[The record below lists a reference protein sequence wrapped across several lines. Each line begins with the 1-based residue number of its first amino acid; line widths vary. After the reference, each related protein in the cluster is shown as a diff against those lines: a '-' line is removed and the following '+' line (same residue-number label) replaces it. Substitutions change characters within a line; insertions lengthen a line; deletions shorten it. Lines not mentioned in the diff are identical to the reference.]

1 MKKAL
6 KILSV
11 SMLLFAA
18 LNAKDFSKTSDE
30 DLAKMAG
37 IVAPQD
43 IVDYKKELRMR
54 MKKMPEDKR
63 EAFHKQLHE
72 YAIKNTDN
80 MTVADF
86 EAHKKAVKEALK
98 KSNMK
103 DMDDDLGLRSC
114 KHGKMHKH
122 HKHHKHDSQNKA
134 KGHDKGHDKEQSKK
148 DHDHDD
154 HGENEK

>member
-11 SMLLFAA
+11 SALLFVA

-86 EAHKKAVKEALK
+86 EAHQKAVKEALK

-114 KHGKMHKH
+114 KHEKK
-122 HKHHKHDSQNKA
+122 HKHHKHDGQNKA
-134 KGHDKGHDKEQSKK
+134 KGHDKEQGKK

>member
-11 SMLLFAA
+11 SALLFVA

-37 IVAPQD
+37 VVAPQD
-43 IVDYKKELRMR
+43 IVDYTKELKKRME
-54 MKKMPEDKR
+54 KMPEDKR
-63 EAFHKQLHE
+63 KAFHKQLHE
-72 YAIKNTDN
+72 YVVKNTDN

-86 EAHKKAVKEALK
+86 EARQKAVKEALK
-98 KSNMK
+98 KGNME

-114 KHGKMHKH
+114 KHEKMHKH
-122 HKHHKHDSQNKA
+122 HKHG
-134 KGHDKGHDKEQSKK
+134 GHDKHGKGHDKEQGKK

-154 HGENEK
+154 HGEDKK

>member
-11 SMLLFAA
+11 SALLFVA

-37 IVAPQD
+37 VVAPQD
-43 IVDYKKELRMR
+43 IVDYTKELKMR

-63 EAFHKQLHE
+63 KAFHKQLHE
-72 YAIKNTDN
+72 YAVKNTDS

-86 EAHKKAVKEALK
+86 EAHQKAVKEALK

-114 KHGKMHKH
+114 KHEKMHKH
-122 HKHHKHDSQNKA
+122 HKHG
-134 KGHDKGHDKEQSKK
+134 GHDKHGKGHDKEQGKK
-148 DHDHDD
+148 DHDHND

>member
-11 SMLLFAA
+11 GALLFVA

-37 IVAPQD
+37 VVAPQD
-43 IVDYKKELRMR
+43 IVDYTKELKKRME
-54 MKKMPEDKR
+54 KMPEDKR
-63 EAFHKQLHE
+63 KAFHKQLHE
-72 YAIKNTDN
+72 YAVKNTDS

-86 EAHKKAVKEALK
+86 EARQKAVKEALK
-98 KSNMK
+98 KGNME
-103 DMDDDLGLRSC
+103 DMDDDFGLRSC
-114 KHGKMHKH
+114 KHGKKHKH
-122 HKHHKHDSQNKA
+122 HKHG
-134 KGHDKGHDKEQSKK
+134 GHDKHGKGHDKEQGKK

>member
-11 SMLLFAA
+11 SALLFVA

-37 IVAPQD
+37 VVAPQD
-43 IVDYKKELRMR
+43 IVDYTKELKMR

-63 EAFHKQLHE
+63 KAFHKQLHE
-72 YAIKNTDN
+72 YAVKNTDS

-86 EAHKKAVKEALK
+86 EARQKAVKEALK
-98 KSNMK
+98 KGNME
-103 DMDDDLGLRSC
+103 DMDDDFGLRSC
-114 KHGKMHKH
+114 KHGKKHKH
-122 HKHHKHDSQNKA
+122 HKHG
-134 KGHDKGHDKEQSKK
+134 GHDKHGKGHDKEQGKK
-148 DHDHDD
+148 DHDHND

>member
-11 SMLLFAA
+11 SALLFVA

-37 IVAPQD
+37 VVAPQD
-43 IVDYKKELRMR
+43 IVDYTKELKKRME
-54 MKKMPEDKR
+54 KMPEDKR
-63 EAFHKQLHE
+63 KAFHKQLHE
-72 YAIKNTDN
+72 YATKNTDK

-86 EAHKKAVKEALK
+86 EARQKAVKEALK
-98 KSNMK
+98 KGNME
-103 DMDDDLGLRSC
+103 DMDDDFGLRSC
-114 KHGKMHKH
+114 KHGKKHKH
-122 HKHHKHDSQNKA
+122 HKHG
-134 KGHDKGHDKEQSKK
+134 GHDKHGKGHDKEQGKK

>member
-11 SMLLFAA
+11 SALLFVA

-37 IVAPQD
+37 VVAPQD
-43 IVDYKKELRMR
+43 IVDYTKELKMR

-63 EAFHKQLHE
+63 KAFHKQLHE
-72 YAIKNTDN
+72 YATKNTDK

-86 EAHKKAVKEALK
+86 EARQKAIKEALK
-98 KSNMK
+98 KGNME
-103 DMDDDLGLRSC
+103 DMDDDFGLRSC
-114 KHGKMHKH
+114 KHGKKHKH
-122 HKHHKHDSQNKA
+122 HKHG
-134 KGHDKGHDKEQSKK
+134 GHDKHGKGHDKEQGKK
-148 DHDHDD
+148 DHDHND
-154 HGENEK
+154 HGENKK

>member
-11 SMLLFAA
+11 SALLFVA

-43 IVDYKKELRMR
+43 IVDYTKELKMR

-63 EAFHKQLHE
+63 KAFHKQLHE
-72 YAIKNTDN
+72 YAVKNTDS

-86 EAHKKAVKEALK
+86 EARQKAVKEALK
-98 KSNMK
+98 KGNME

-122 HKHHKHDSQNKA
+122 HKHG
-134 KGHDKGHDKEQSKK
+134 GHDKHGKGHDKEQGKK
-148 DHDHDD
+148 DHDHND
-154 HGENEK
+154 HGENKK

>member
-11 SMLLFAA
+11 GALLFVA
-18 LNAKDFSKTSDE
+18 LNAKDFSKTNDE

-43 IVDYKKELRMR
+43 IVDYTKELKMR

-63 EAFHKQLHE
+63 KAFHKQLHE
-72 YAIKNTDN
+72 YAVKNTDS

-86 EAHKKAVKEALK
+86 EARQKAVKEALK

-103 DMDDDLGLRSC
+103 DMDDDDLGLRSC

-122 HKHHKHDSQNKA
+122 HKHG
-134 KGHDKGHDKEQSKK
+134 GHDKHGKGHDKEQGKK
-148 DHDHDD
+148 DHDHND

>member
-11 SMLLFAA
+11 SALLFVA

-37 IVAPQD
+37 VVAPQD
-43 IVDYKKELRMR
+43 IVDYTKELKMR

-63 EAFHKQLHE
+63 KAFHKQLHE
-72 YAIKNTDN
+72 YAVKNTDK

-86 EAHKKAVKEALK
+86 EARQKAVKEALK
-98 KSNMK
+98 KGNME
-103 DMDDDLGLRSC
+103 DMDDDFGLRSC
-114 KHGKMHKH
+114 KHGKKHKH
-122 HKHHKHDSQNKA
+122 HKHG
-134 KGHDKGHDKEQSKK
+134 GHDKYGKGHDKEQGKK
-148 DHDHDD
+148 DHDHND

>member
-11 SMLLFAA
+11 STLLFVA

-37 IVAPQD
+37 VVAPQD
-43 IVDYKKELRMR
+43 IVDYTKELKMR

-63 EAFHKQLHE
+63 KAFHKQLHE
-72 YAIKNTDN
+72 YATKNTDK

-86 EAHKKAVKEALK
+86 EARQKAVKEALK
-98 KSNMK
+98 KGNME

-122 HKHHKHDSQNKA
+122 HKHG
-134 KGHDKGHDKEQSKK
+134 GHDKHGKGHDKEQGKK
-148 DHDHDD
+148 DHDHND

>member
-11 SMLLFAA
+11 SALLFVA

-43 IVDYKKELRMR
+43 IVDYTKELKMR

-63 EAFHKQLHE
+63 KAFHKQLHE
-72 YAIKNTDN
+72 YAVKNTDN

-86 EAHKKAVKEALK
+86 EARQKAVKEALK
-98 KSNMK
+98 KGNME
-103 DMDDDLGLRSC
+103 DMDDDFGLRSC
-114 KHGKMHKH
+114 KHGKKHKH
-122 HKHHKHDSQNKA
+122 HKHG
-134 KGHDKGHDKEQSKK
+134 GHDKHGKKHDKDHDDK
-148 DHDHDD
+148 DHDHHDED
-154 HGENEK
+154 HSDKH

>member
-11 SMLLFAA
+11 SALLFVA

-37 IVAPQD
+37 VVAPQD
-43 IVDYKKELRMR
+43 IVDYTKELKKRME
-54 MKKMPEDKR
+54 KMPEDKR
-63 EAFHKQLHE
+63 KAFHKQLHE
-72 YAIKNTDN
+72 FATKNTDS

-86 EAHKKAVKEALK
+86 EARQKAVKEALK
-98 KSNMK
+98 KGNME
-103 DMDDDLGLRSC
+103 DMDDDFGLRSC

-122 HKHHKHDSQNKA
+122 HKHG
-134 KGHDKGHDKEQSKK
+134 GHDKHGKGHDKEQGKK
-148 DHDHDD
+148 DHDHND

>member
-11 SMLLFAA
+11 STLLFVA

-37 IVAPQD
+37 VVAPQD
-43 IVDYKKELRMR
+43 IVDYTKELKMR
-54 MKKMPEDKR
+54 MKKMSEDKR
-63 EAFHKQLHE
+63 KAFHKQLHE
-72 YAIKNTDN
+72 YAIKNTDS

-86 EAHKKAVKEALK
+86 EARQKAVKEALK
-98 KSNMK
+98 KGNME
-103 DMDDDLGLRSC
+103 DMDDDFGLRSC
-114 KHGKMHKH
+114 KHGKKHKH
-122 HKHHKHDSQNKA
+122 HKHG
-134 KGHDKGHDKEQSKK
+134 GHDKHGKGHDKEQGKK
-148 DHDHDD
+148 DHDHND

>member
-11 SMLLFAA
+11 SALLFVA

-37 IVAPQD
+37 VVAPQD
-43 IVDYKKELRMR
+43 IVDYTKELKMR

-63 EAFHKQLHE
+63 KAFHKQLHE
-72 YAIKNTDN
+72 YATKNTDN

-86 EAHKKAVKEALK
+86 EARQKAVKEALK
-98 KSNMK
+98 KGNME
-103 DMDDDLGLRSC
+103 DLDDDFGLRSC
-114 KHGKMHKH
+114 KHGKKHKH
-122 HKHHKHDSQNKA
+122 HKHG
-134 KGHDKGHDKEQSKK
+134 GHDKHGKGHDKEQGKK
-148 DHDHDD
+148 DHDHND

>member
-11 SMLLFAA
+11 SALLFVA

-43 IVDYKKELRMR
+43 IVDYTKELKMR
-54 MKKMPEDKR
+54 MEKMPEDKR
-63 EAFHKQLHE
+63 KAFHKQLHE
-72 YAIKNTDN
+72 YAVKNTDS

-86 EAHKKAVKEALK
+86 EAHQKAVKEALK

-114 KHGKMHKH
+114 KHEKMHKH
-122 HKHHKHDSQNKA
+122 HKHG
-134 KGHDKGHDKEQSKK
+134 GHDKHGKGHGKEQGKK
-148 DHDHDD
+148 DHDHND
-154 HGENEK
+154 HGEDKK

>member
-11 SMLLFAA
+11 SALLFVA

-37 IVAPQD
+37 VVAPQD
-43 IVDYKKELRMR
+43 IVDYTKELKMR

-63 EAFHKQLHE
+63 KAFHKQLHE
-72 YAIKNTDN
+72 YATKNTDK

-86 EAHKKAVKEALK
+86 EARQKAIKEALK
-98 KSNMK
+98 KGNME
-103 DMDDDLGLRSC
+103 DMDDDFGLRSC
-114 KHGKMHKH
+114 KHGKKHKH
-122 HKHHKHDSQNKA
+122 HKHG
-134 KGHDKGHDKEQSKK
+134 GHDKHGKGHDKEQGKK
-148 DHDHDD
+148 DHDHND

>member
-11 SMLLFAA
+11 SALLFVA

-37 IVAPQD
+37 VVAPQD
-43 IVDYKKELRMR
+43 IVDYTKELKMR

-63 EAFHKQLHE
+63 KAFHKQLHE
-72 YAIKNTDN
+72 YATKNTDK

-86 EAHKKAVKEALK
+86 EARQKAVKEALK
-98 KSNMK
+98 KGNME
-103 DMDDDLGLRSC
+103 DMDDDFGLRSC
-114 KHGKMHKH
+114 KHGKKHKH
-122 HKHHKHDSQNKA
+122 HKHG
-134 KGHDKGHDKEQSKK
+134 GHDKHGKGHDKEEGKK
-148 DHDHDD
+148 DHDHND

>member
-11 SMLLFAA
+11 GALLFVA

-37 IVAPQD
+37 VVAPQD
-43 IVDYKKELRMR
+43 IVDYTKELKKRME
-54 MKKMPEDKR
+54 KMPEDKR
-63 EAFHKQLHE
+63 KAFHKQLHE
-72 YAIKNTDN
+72 YATKNTDK

-86 EAHKKAVKEALK
+86 EARQKAVKEALK
-98 KSNMK
+98 KGNME
-103 DMDDDLGLRSC
+103 DMDDDFGLRSC

-122 HKHHKHDSQNKA
+122 HKHG
-134 KGHDKGHDKEQSKK
+134 GHDKHGKGHDKEQGKK
-148 DHDHDD
+148 DHDHND

>member
-11 SMLLFAA
+11 SALLFVA

-37 IVAPQD
+37 VVAPQD
-43 IVDYKKELRMR
+43 IVDYTKELKMR
-54 MKKMPEDKR
+54 MEKMPEDKR
-63 EAFHKQLHE
+63 KAFHKQLHE
-72 YAIKNTDN
+72 YAIKNTDK

-86 EAHKKAVKEALK
+86 EARQKAIKEALK
-98 KSNMK
+98 KGNME
-103 DMDDDLGLRSC
+103 DMDDDFGLRSC

-122 HKHHKHDSQNKA
+122 HKHG
-134 KGHDKGHDKEQSKK
+134 GHDKHGKGHDKEQGKK
-148 DHDHDD
+148 DHDHND

>member
-11 SMLLFAA
+11 SALLFVA

-86 EAHKKAVKEALK
+86 EAHQKAVKEALK

-103 DMDDDLGLRSC
+103 DMDDDDLGLRSC

-122 HKHHKHDSQNKA
+122 HKHG
-134 KGHDKGHDKEQSKK
+134 GHDKHGKGHDKEQGKK
-148 DHDHDD
+148 DHDHND

>member
-11 SMLLFAA
+11 SALLFVA

-63 EAFHKQLHE
+63 KAFHKQLHE
-72 YAIKNTDN
+72 YAVKNTDN

-86 EAHKKAVKEALK
+86 EAHQKAVKEALK

-114 KHGKMHKH
+114 KHGKH
-122 HKHHKHDSQNKA
+122 HRHHKHDGH
-134 KGHDKGHDKEQSKK
+134 KGHGKEQGKK

>member
-11 SMLLFAA
+11 GALLFVA

-37 IVAPQD
+37 VVAPQD
-43 IVDYKKELRMR
+43 IVDYTKELKKRME
-54 MKKMPEDKR
+54 KMPEDKR
-63 EAFHKQLHE
+63 KAFHKQLHE
-72 YAIKNTDN
+72 YATKNTDK

-86 EAHKKAVKEALK
+86 ESRQKAIKEALK
-98 KSNMK
+98 KGNME
-103 DMDDDLGLRSC
+103 DMDDDFGLRSC

-122 HKHHKHDSQNKA
+122 HRHG
-134 KGHDKGHDKEQSKK
+134 GHDKHGKGHDKEQDKK

>member
-11 SMLLFAA
+11 SALLFVA

-43 IVDYKKELRMR
+43 IVDYTKELKMR

-63 EAFHKQLHE
+63 KAFHKQLHE
-72 YAIKNTDN
+72 YATKNTDS

-86 EAHKKAVKEALK
+86 EARQKAIKEALK
-98 KSNMK
+98 KGNME
-103 DMDDDLGLRSC
+103 DMDDDFGLRSC
-114 KHGKMHKH
+114 KHGKKHKH
-122 HKHHKHDSQNKA
+122 HKHG
-134 KGHDKGHDKEQSKK
+134 GHDKHGKGHDKEQGKK
-148 DHDHDD
+148 DHDHND

>member
-11 SMLLFAA
+11 SALLFVA

-37 IVAPQD
+37 VVAPQD
-43 IVDYKKELRMR
+43 IVDYTKELKMR

-63 EAFHKQLHE
+63 KAFHKQLHE
-72 YAIKNTDN
+72 YAVKNTDS

-86 EAHKKAVKEALK
+86 EAHQKAVKEALK
-98 KSNMK
+98 KGNME

-114 KHGKMHKH
+114 KHEKMHKH
-122 HKHHKHDSQNKA
+122 HKHG
-134 KGHDKGHDKEQSKK
+134 GHDKHGKGHGKEQGKK
-148 DHDHDD
+148 DHDHND
-154 HGENEK
+154 HGEDKK

>member
-11 SMLLFAA
+11 SALLFVA

-122 HKHHKHDSQNKA
+122 HKHDGQNKA
-134 KGHDKGHDKEQSKK
+134 KGHDKGHGEEQGKK
-148 DHDHDD
+148 DHEHDD

>member
-11 SMLLFAA
+11 SALLFVA

-37 IVAPQD
+37 VVAPQD
-43 IVDYKKELRMR
+43 IVDYTKELKIR
-54 MKKMPEDKR
+54 MKKMSEDKR
-63 EAFHKQLHE
+63 KAFHKQLHE
-72 YAIKNTDN
+72 YATKNTDN

-86 EAHKKAVKEALK
+86 EARQKAIKEALK
-98 KSNMK
+98 KGNME
-103 DMDDDLGLRSC
+103 DMDDDFGLRSC

-122 HKHHKHDSQNKA
+122 HRHGGHDKHG
-134 KGHDKGHDKEQSKK
+134 KGHDKDHDDK
-148 DHDHDD
+148 DHDHHDED
-154 HGENEK
+154 HSDKH

>member
-11 SMLLFAA
+11 SALLFVA

-37 IVAPQD
+37 VVAPQD
-43 IVDYKKELRMR
+43 IVDYTKELKMR

-63 EAFHKQLHE
+63 KAFHKQLHE

-114 KHGKMHKH
+114 KHGKK
-122 HKHHKHDSQNKA
+122 HKHHKHD
-134 KGHDKGHDKEQSKK
+134 GHDKHGKGHDKEQGKK

>member
-6 KILSV
+6 KILSM
-11 SMLLFAA
+11 SALLFVA

-63 EAFHKQLHE
+63 EAFHKQLHD

-86 EAHKKAVKEALK
+86 EAHQKAVKEALK

-103 DMDDDLGLRSC
+103 GMDDDLGLRSC
-114 KHGKMHKH
+114 HHGKMHKH
-122 HKHHKHDSQNKA
+122 HKHGDHDKA
-134 KGHDKGHDKEQSKK
+134 KGHGKEQDKK

-154 HGENEK
+154 HSEDKK

>member
-6 KILSV
+6 KILSI
-11 SMLLFAA
+11 SALLFVA

-43 IVDYKKELRMR
+43 VVDYTKELKMR
-54 MKKMPEDKR
+54 MEKMPEDKR
-63 EAFHKQLHE
+63 KAFHKQLHE
-72 YAIKNTDN
+72 YAVKNTDN

-86 EAHKKAVKEALK
+86 EAHQKAVKEALK

-122 HKHHKHDSQNKA
+122 HKHGDKA
-134 KGHDKGHDKEQSKK
+134 KGSKGHDKEQGKK
-148 DHDHDD
+148 DHDHND

>member
-11 SMLLFAA
+11 SALLFVA

-37 IVAPQD
+37 VVAPQD
-43 IVDYKKELRMR
+43 IVDYTKELKMR
-54 MKKMPEDKR
+54 MEKMPEDKR
-63 EAFHKQLHE
+63 KAFHKQLHE
-72 YAIKNTDN
+72 YAVKNTDK

-86 EAHKKAVKEALK
+86 EARQKAIKEALK
-98 KSNMK
+98 KGNME
-103 DMDDDLGLRSC
+103 DMDDDFGLRSC
-114 KHGKMHKH
+114 KHGKKHKH
-122 HKHHKHDSQNKA
+122 HKHG
-134 KGHDKGHDKEQSKK
+134 GHDKHGKGHDKEQGKK

>member
-6 KILSV
+6 KILSI
-11 SMLLFAA
+11 SALLFVA

-37 IVAPQD
+37 VVAPQD
-43 IVDYKKELRMR
+43 IVDYTKELKKRME
-54 MKKMPEDKR
+54 KMPEDKR
-63 EAFHKQLHE
+63 KAFHKQLHE
-72 YAIKNTDN
+72 YATKNTDK

-86 EAHKKAVKEALK
+86 EARQKAVKEALK
-98 KSNMK
+98 KGNME
-103 DMDDDLGLRSC
+103 DMDDDFGLRSC

-122 HKHHKHDSQNKA
+122 HKHG
-134 KGHDKGHDKEQSKK
+134 GHDKHGKGHDKEQGKK
-148 DHDHDD
+148 DHDHND

>member
-11 SMLLFAA
+11 GALLFVA

-37 IVAPQD
+37 VVAPQD
-43 IVDYKKELRMR
+43 IVDYTKELKKRME
-54 MKKMPEDKR
+54 KMPEDKR
-63 EAFHKQLHE
+63 KAFHKQLHE
-72 YAIKNTDN
+72 YAIKNTDK

-86 EAHKKAVKEALK
+86 EARQKAIKEALK
-98 KSNMK
+98 KGNME
-103 DMDDDLGLRSC
+103 DMDDDFGLRSC
-114 KHGKMHKH
+114 RHGKMHKH
-122 HKHHKHDSQNKA
+122 HKHG
-134 KGHDKGHDKEQSKK
+134 GHDKHGKGHDKEQGKK
-148 DHDHDD
+148 DHDHND

>member
-11 SMLLFAA
+11 GALLFVA

-43 IVDYKKELRMR
+43 VVDYTKELKKRME
-54 MKKMPEDKR
+54 KMPEDKR
-63 EAFHKQLHE
+63 KAFHKQLHE
-72 YAIKNTDN
+72 YAVKNTDN

-86 EAHKKAVKEALK
+86 EARQKAVKEALK
-98 KSNMK
+98 KGNMEY
-103 DMDDDLGLRSC
+103 MDDDFGLRSC
-114 KHGKMHKH
+114 KHGKKHKH
-122 HKHHKHDSQNKA
+122 HKHG
-134 KGHDKGHDKEQSKK
+134 GHDKHGKGHGKEQGKK
-148 DHDHDD
+148 DHDHND